1 MFYNFEEEEN
11 NKLFQKIKDNFFDSF
26 KEKMPHFNKG
36 MWYLYV
42 LELEYKKIYVGITNN
57 PRKRIRNHFFGRGAV
72 ITEKFIP
79 IKVLDIIE
87 CRPTREEVEQVEND
101 VTENLFDKYGYENV
115 FGGKYCNKK
124 WLDLIRN

>member
-26 KEKMPHFNKG
+26 KEKMPQFNKG

-72 ITEKFIP
+72 ITEKFMP
-79 IKVLDIIE
+79 IEVLDIIE

-101 VTENLFDKYGYENV
+101 VTENLFNKYRYDNV

-124 WLDLIRN
+124 